1 MIRPF
6 QPFDTIST
14 RRSAPDATGYIIRES
29 LRTVPSSAVR
39 LTADLGL
46 YRCFMDA
53 GGGKTGPGRLLSAGR
68 SGRWSRM
75 FRVVSD
81 RPDPYFSTGIPR
93 RTGSGCRYRTLARR
107 VSPRPGARFSDTESP
122 VRRSVSYLLSD
133 TRYSRNSAAA
143 RERMPLPEL
152 LPGGVS
158 PRPGARFSDTES
170 RIRRS
175 VSYLRSDT
183 RYSWNSGIPR
193 RHGSGCRY
201 RNSCPAR
208 LAPARGTV
216 FGYRI
221 SGTQVGI
228 VFAVRHTLFPEFRG
242 GTGADAATGTL
253 ARRRLSPARGTV
265 FGYRYE
271 KRCLFRF
278 IRNISFPGS
287 LRAARERMPLL
298 KLLPGGVSPRPGT
311 SGFFIPSPACRFSPA
326 RC

>member
-1 MIRPF
+1 MSCLRAGQARAQDSCRIGFPKTCTEVLTPRPLFYGRALTENDKPMIRPF

-53 GGGKTGPGRLLSAGR
+53 GGGKTGHGRLFVRRIGRTLEPNVPGRI
-68 SGRWSRM
+68 
-75 FRVVSD
+75 
-81 RPDPYFSTGIPR
+81 RPAGIPR
-93 RTGSGCRYRTLARR
+93 RTGSA
-107 VSPRPGARFSDTESP
+107 
-122 VRRSVSYLLSD
+122 
-133 TRYSRNSAAA
+133 
-143 RERMPLPEL
+143 
-152 LPGGVS
+152 
-158 PRPGARFSDTES
+158 
-170 RIRRS
+170 
-175 VSYLRSDT
+175 
-183 RYSWNSGIPR
+183 
-193 RHGSGCRY
+193 CRY

-208 LAPARGTV
+208 FAPARGTLFGYRIPDTQVGILFAVRCTLYPESRGCTGADAATGTLARRRLVPARGTV

-221 SGTQVGI
+221 PCTQVGI
-228 VFAVRHTLFPEFRG
+228 VFAVRHTLFPEFRNP
-242 GTGADAATGTL
+242 AA
-253 ARRRLSPARGTV
+253 ARERMPLPELLPGEFRSGPGTV

-287 LRAARERMPLL
+287 LRAAREWMPLL

>member
-6 QPFDTIST
+6 QPLDTIST

-53 GGGKTGPGRLLSAGR
+53 GGGKTGPGRLFVRRIGRPLEPNVPGRIRSAG
-68 SGRWSRM
+68 SL
-75 FRVVSD
+75 F
-81 RPDPYFSTGIPR
+81 
-93 RTGSGCRYRTLARR
+93 LH
-107 VSPRPGARFSDTESP
+107 
-122 VRRSVSYLLSD
+122 
-133 TRYSRNSAAA
+133 RNPAPS
-143 RERMPLPEL
+143 RERMPLP
-152 LPGGVS
+152 
-158 PRPGARFSDTES
+158 
-170 RIRRS
+170 
-175 VSYLRSDT
+175 
-183 RYSWNSGIPR
+183 
-193 RHGSGCRY
+193 
-201 RNSCPAR
+201 NSCPAR

-221 SGTQVGI
+221 HGYAGRYRICCPTHAIYGIPRRTGSGCRYRNSCP
-228 VFAVRHTLFPEFRG
+228 AR
-242 GTGADAATGTL
+242 L
-253 ARRRLSPARGTV
+253 APARGTV

-287 LRAARERMPLL
+287 LRAAREWMPLL

>member
-14 RRSAPDATGYIIRES
+14 RRSAPDAAGYIIRES

-53 GGGKTGPGRLLSAGR
+53 GGGKTGHGRLFVRRIGRTLEPNVPGRIRPAGSLFLHR
-68 SGRWSRM
+68 N
-75 FRVVSD
+75 
-81 RPDPYFSTGIPR
+81 PAPY
-93 RTGSGCRYRTLARR
+93 
-107 VSPRPGARFSDTESP
+107 
-122 VRRSVSYLLSD
+122 
-133 TRYSRNSAAA
+133 

-152 LPGGVS
+152 LPGAFRSG
-158 PRPGARFSDTES
+158 PGHAF
-170 RIRRS
+170 RIPNPGYAGR
-175 VSYLRSDT
+175 YLICCPMHAIP
-183 RYSWNSGIPR
+183 GIPR
-193 RHGSGCRY
+193 LHGSGCRY
-201 RNSCPAR
+201 RNSCR
-208 LAPARGTV
+208 RHRPARG
-216 FGYRI
+216 
-221 SGTQVGI
+221 
-228 VFAVRHTLFPEFRG
+228 A
-242 GTGADAATGTL
+242 
-253 ARRRLSPARGTV
+253 V

-287 LRAARERMPLL
+287 LRAAREWMPLL
-298 KLLPGGVSPRPGT
+298 KLLPGGVSLRPGT

>member
-1 MIRPF
+1 MSCLRAGQARAQDSCRIGFPKTCTEVLTPRPLFYGRALTENDKPMIRPF

-53 GGGKTGPGRLLSAGR
+53 GGGKTGHGRLFVRRIGRTLEPNVPGRIRPAGSLFLHR
-68 SGRWSRM
+68 N
-75 FRVVSD
+75 
-81 RPDPYFSTGIPR
+81 PAPY
-93 RTGSGCRYRTLARR
+93 
-107 VSPRPGARFSDTESP
+107 
-122 VRRSVSYLLSD
+122 
-133 TRYSRNSAAA
+133 

-152 LPGGVS
+152 LPG
-158 PRPGARFSDTES
+158 
-170 RIRRS
+170 
-175 VSYLRSDT
+175 
-183 RYSWNSGIPR
+183 
-193 RHGSGCRY
+193 
-201 RNSCPAR
+201 
-208 LAPARGTV
+208 
-216 FGYRI
+216 
-221 SGTQVGI
+221 
-228 VFAVRHTLFPEFRG
+228 EFRSG
-242 GTGADAATGTL
+242 
-253 ARRRLSPARGTV
+253 PGTV

-287 LRAARERMPLL
+287 LRAAREWMPLL

>member
-53 GGGKTGPGRLLSAGR
+53 GGGKTGPGRLFVRRIGRPLEPNVPGRIRSAG
-68 SGRWSRM
+68 SL
-75 FRVVSD
+75 F
-81 RPDPYFSTGIPR
+81 
-93 RTGSGCRYRTLARR
+93 LH
-107 VSPRPGARFSDTESP
+107 
-122 VRRSVSYLLSD
+122 
-133 TRYSRNSAAA
+133 RNPAPS
-143 RERMPLPEL
+143 RERMPLPNSC
-152 LPGGVS
+152 P
-158 PRPGARFSDTES
+158 ARLAPARGTVFGY
-170 RIRRS
+170 RIHGYAGR
-175 VSYLRSDT
+175 YLICCPMHAIP
-183 RYSWNSGIPR
+183 GIPR
-193 RHGSGCRY
+193 RTGSGCRY

-221 SGTQVGI
+221 HGYAGRYLICCPMHAIPGIPRRTGSGCRYRNSCP
-228 VFAVRHTLFPEFRG
+228 AR
-242 GTGADAATGTL
+242 L
-253 ARRRLSPARGTV
+253 APARGTV

-287 LRAARERMPLL
+287 LRAAREWMPLL